1 MAVVGQPRISLW
13 VSLGLSLSG
22 RLSLLYGHH
31 IALLGLS
38 GGGGHSRDQ
47 TVGKGGKDSLSAG
60 DGGSLVVLAAHGGHV
75 VDDGGVVVGQGE
87 VVVHQGSVVQASG
100 VDKPGLGLGLSSC
113 SGDDS

>member
-1 MAVVGQPRISLW
+1 MKLQIHYWHS
-13 VSLGLSLSG
+13 GLYLSG
-22 RLSLLYGHH
+22 GLSLLYGHH
-31 IALLGLS
+31 IALLGLSS

-47 TVGKGGKDSLSAG
+47 TVGKGGKDSVSAG